1 MDPMFNKDS
10 LGVTP
15 KQRNEIFSALEEG
28 IRDAFRSG
36 VPSGFPLV
44 DTNISLVE
52 VQHTGALP
60 HTFKIAAVQ
69 VYEISLFVIFHCTIS
84 NKRIPK

>member
-1 MDPMFNKDS
+1 LISFIDFITFKLDPMFNKDA
-10 LGVTP
+10 LGATS
-15 KQRNEIFSALEEG
+15 KQRNEVLSAIEEG
-28 IRDAFRSG
+28 VRDSFRSG

-44 DTNISLVE
+44 DTNIALVE

-69 VYEISLFVIFHCTIS
+69 VRSSLETVS
-84 NKRIPK
+84 

>member
-1 MDPMFNKDS
+1 MFNKDA
-10 LGVTP
+10 LGATS
-15 KQRNEIFSALEEG
+15 KQRNEVYSAIEEG
-28 IRDAFRSG
+28 VRDAFRSG

-44 DTNISLVE
+44 DTNIALVE

-69 VYEISLFVIFHCTIS
+69 V
-84 NKRIPK
+84 R